1 MIHEFK
7 AYAIRSH
14 LYFQTRPS
22 LDLQLLT
29 KAAVVTDQN
38 VNKNVRD
45 RRKRKQVGCTH
56 ALATTSTMP
65 DLDHFLSF
73 ESLLMRK
80 MPVPWLFPHGFIIQ
94 VEFGFFLKTNIYRV
108 FKCLSFST
116 FIAGIT

>member
-1 MIHEFK
+1 M
-7 AYAIRSH
+7 
-14 LYFQTRPS
+14 
-22 LDLQLLT
+22 T

-45 RRKRKQVGCTH
+45 RRTRKQVGCTLH
-56 ALATTSTMP
+56 ALATTSTVP